1 MNPEHP
7 TVTIGAVP
15 MADLADLIHTTPAP
29 ALRTKLNAA
38 LAALRTHDH
47 WLTLAQFIAVT
58 RHFANVELA
67 DNLCAANS
75 AIVKSCIEVHQYL
88 GAELERYDP
97 ATGDITF
104 RPAPDGQKNKRLIY
118 GVNTGFGSARNK
130 VIETGEA
137 ATLSEN
143 ILYSHATGVGKPLS
157 PEVVRGMILLRLRT
171 FAQGCSGVRPIVLY
185 KLVELLNKGV
195 IPLIPEKG
203 SVGSSGDLAPL
214 SHLFLVLIGKGKAWI
229 INDPARAGESIAP
242 DSALA
247 GADALKQAGIEP
259 LKLSAKDGLALT
271 NGATLS
277 AAMLALAVHDAE
289 QLYHSANI
297 SGAIS
302 LQAVCGHTRALEP
315 LPHSARPHLG
325 QILAARELC
334 DLLQGS
340 TLVDRVA
347 ALNDAQD
354 DYSIRAM
361 PQVHGAALTAIL
373 HTREIAETEIN
384 SVTDN
389 PLFFGHLKN
398 SSTPLFLFNQDHH
411 DPDKFDKILKT
422 THCSA
427 ANFHGEPIGIALDYL
442 KIAVAEL
449 ANIAE
454 RRIQLLLDKNQNRGL
469 PANLTNGK
477 QGLHSGLMLTQ
488 YTAAALVSEN
498 KVLCHPSS
506 VDSIPTSAN
515 AEDHVAMATNA
526 ARHTRMV
533 IENTTNVLAIELLC
547 ALQAVDLRIPAIDN
561 AKNDDEDKNSKLRST
576 ITAPKL
582 SPRTQEIHHHVR
594 STLNIPCISVD
605 SANDPATPSFKNN
618 PPSDLIQKLAH
629 HIINR
634 SIHP

>member
-1 MNPEHP
+1 MNSDKSV
-7 TVTIGAVP
+7 VTIGAVP
-15 MADLADLIHTTPAP
+15 IKALADLIRSTPAS
-29 ALRTKLNAA
+29 ALRSSLPSA
-38 LAALRTHDH
+38 LAELRRHKN
-47 WLTLAQFIAVT
+47 WLTIEQFVAVT
-58 RHFANVELA
+58 RQFATVEL
-67 DNLCAANS
+67 DPTLCTPDS
-75 AIVKSCIEVHQYL
+75 DVVKSCIEVHQYL
-88 GAELERYDP
+88 QEELKHYDP
-97 ATGDITF
+97 DTGEIEFTPLKYDESKA
-104 RPAPDGQKNKRLIY
+104 RYIY
-118 GVNTGFGSARNK
+118 GVNTGFGSARDK
-130 VIETGEA
+130 IIASSDA

-143 ILYSHATGVGKPLS
+143 ILFSHATGVGKPLP
-157 PEVVRGMILLRLRT
+157 PEVVRGMLLLRLRT
-171 FAQGCSGVRPIVLY
+171 FAQGCSGVRPIVL
-185 KLVELLNKGV
+185 KKIVELLNQGV

-229 INDPARAGESIAP
+229 VKNPAEARESLAP
-242 DSALA
+242 ETALS
-247 GADALKQAGIEP
+247 GADALKRAGIEP

-334 DLLQGS
+334 ELLHGS

-361 PQVHGAALTAIL
+361 PQVHGAALTTIL
-373 HTREIAETEIN
+373 HTRDIAETEIN

-389 PLFFGHLKN
+389 PLYFGHLANN
-398 SSTPLFLFNQDHH
+398 SAPLFLFNQDHLNSE
-411 DPDKFDKILKT
+411 KSDKILKT

-454 RRIQLLLDKNQNRGL
+454 RRIQLLLDKNHSRGL
-469 PANLTNGK
+469 PANLTEGV
-477 QGLHSGLMLTQ
+477 QGLHSGFMLTQ

-506 VDSIPTSAN
+506 VDSIPTSSN

-533 IENTTNVLAIELLC
+533 IENTTHVLAIELLC
-547 ALQAVDLRIPAIDN
+547 ALQAVELRVKSLISNSNTDDKY
-561 AKNDDEDKNSKLRST
+561 AKLQST
-576 ITAPKL
+576 KSQAKL
-582 SPRTQEIHHHVR
+582 STASESIYNVVR
-594 STLNIPCISVD
+594 EQLNIPYIHTD
-605 SANDPATPSFKNN
+605 SGQDKTKPSFEQF
-618 PPSDLIQKLAH
+618 PPSDLITKLATF
-629 HIINR
+629 IR
-634 SIHP
+634 S